1 MEFTCAKRTRKHKVV
16 NKYINDQMD
25 RGHRDPQ
32 PLRAAFRIGRVLGR
46 GLQGTVYKVSTR
58 PLDRGERERI
68 ELVIK
73 RTNVRASEYKSA
85 KKGNE
90 LNNKRA
96 LKNPVFIEL
105 ASATLANQ
113 LVLNGICPNIALNY
127 SYEFVNDCNARSEL
141 STQKYCSI
149 QYNEYINYG
158 TFQEW
163 AAKNHREELW
173 YNAIFQ
179 ILAGLYALQMHFKL
193 IHNDFHGRNLLV
205 QRVEPGGYWIYV
217 IDSTRYYV
225 PNLGFVFLISDFGF
239 SWIPGKMY
247 PKHYIKKSQE
257 RYMLMDSNDTRLTRN
272 TRLTW
277 DLYKLKKLTIDPLM
291 KVSKKIPKY
300 LKGEFMET
308 LRSLID
314 NTENVTTLGDII
326 RELYGSVIVKGVKC
340 DDFPNHCYNK
350 KRYVSGKRI
359 ETYNFHKKIPRV
371 QGLSVLY

>member
-16 NKYINDQMD
+16 NMYIK
-25 RGHRDPQ
+25 GHRYPP
-32 PLRAAFRIGRVLGR
+32 PLRATFRIGRVLGR
-46 GLQGTVYKVSTR
+46 GLQGTVYKASYNSTR
-58 PLDRGERERI
+58 SRGGQGRDERV
-68 ELVIK
+68 ELAMK
-73 RTNVRASEYKSA
+73 RTNVTDSEYKSA
-85 KKGNE
+85 KKGNQFT
-90 LNNKRA
+90 KRA

-113 LVLNGICPNIALNY
+113 LVINGICPNIALNY
-127 SYEFVNDCNARSEL
+127 NYEFIDDCNVSPEV
-141 STQKYCSI
+141 SNKKFCSI

-205 QRVEPGGYWIYV
+205 QRIEPGGYWIYI
-217 IDSTRYYV
+217 IDNVRYYV

-247 PKHYIKKSQE
+247 PKHYVKKSQE

-371 QGLSVLY
+371 QSLGVLY